1 MWDQKKDS
9 PMIYTDVLSTEMT
22 RQEQFEIWIQ
32 SGSARWDMLGCF
44 QDADLA
50 SSLARNHSSRSRL
63 ICVTFEHGK
72 MISQE
77 VVAEGTLAMA

>member
-1 MWDQKKDS
+1 
-9 PMIYTDVLSTEMT
+9 MIFQEMI
-22 RQEQFEIWIQ
+22 RQEQFEIWVQ
-32 SGSARWDMLGCF
+32 NGSARWDMLGCF

-50 SSLARNHSSRSRL
+50 SSLAKNHSTRSRL

-77 VVAEGTLAMA
+77 VIADMGVLSVA